1 MHPGYSGIMSH
12 RRALAV
18 AIVLGFVLFAPIQA
32 AADIMLTPYAG
43 FSRLYDENKGTFGV
57 TFGFGGLI
65 GFEFDAARIQLGSE
79 DLDLSTVGVDAH
91 ATTLMGNIVARLP
104 TGPFQP
110 YGSAGVGLVRVTGE
124 LDAPIVGDNLSV
136 DAEDLGWNIGGGAYI
151 FPTPNFGIRA
161 DFRRFRTG
169 DVTFDNLLD
178 IVGIDEVPLPDF
190 NFWRT
195 TVGVT
200 FKF

>member
-1 MHPGYSGIMSH
+1 MSH

-18 AIVLGFVLFAPIQA
+18 IIALAFVLFTPRQA
-32 AADIMLTPYAG
+32 AADILLTPYAG
-43 FSRLYDENKGTFGV
+43 FSRIYEENKGTFGV
-57 TFGFGGLI
+57 TFGFGGVI

-79 DLDLSTVGVDAH
+79 DLELVGLEAH

-104 TGPFQP
+104 TGIFQP

-124 LDAPIVGDNLSV
+124 VDVPIVGDILSANAQDV
-136 DAEDLGWNIGGGAYI
+136 GWNIGGGAY
-151 FPTPNFGIRA
+151 FLPSPNFGIRA

-169 DVTFDNLLD
+169 DVTFDDLLD
-178 IVGIDEVPLPDF
+178 IGGIDDLPLPDF